1 MEPAAIP
8 LVMVDEMPAISN
20 AKANTMAALL
30 PSNGSSK
37 DLARKESG
45 GRQQNHGTVNRP
57 TDNH

>member
-37 DLARKESG
+37 DLACCSSS
-45 GRQQNHGTVNRP
+45 T
-57 TDNH
+57 